1 MRRSSLADRLEG
13 RRRPRIVRGVKRD
26 VEEDQTAVDWSTN
39 PLLLLLDHIKDFEP
53 FLQRIVGEKKQTRN
67 PSLTA
72 VFRFSLH
79 CVFFPL
85 MPSNLSE
92 RFTFFFFLSYLSP
105 RLDSLQALQF
115 VPRLLAFFIL
125 RRALLL
131 FLFFLVTRTV
141 RRTNRSG
148 HAGAPHQ
155 NQCFTRKEK
164 LESLYFLLKGCL
176 LLSCKYSK

>member
-1 MRRSSLADRLEG
+1 MRRSSLANRLEG
-13 RRRPRIVRGVKRD
+13 RRRPRIVRGVKWD

-39 PLLLLLDHIKDFEP
+39 PLLLLLDHIKDSEP
-53 FLQRIVGEKKQTRN
+53 FLQRIVGEKKTK
-67 PSLTA
+67 PVFDCSLSVCI
-72 VFRFSLH
+72 VF
-79 CVFFPL
+79 FFPL
-85 MPSNLSE
+85 MPSNPSE
-92 RFTFFFFLSYLSP
+92 RLTFFFLSYLSP
-105 RLDSLQALQF
+105 RLESLQALQF